1 MLAIT
6 AATVVAEKLYS
17 QKQEDDQKRA
27 GATTDAVK
35 DIYGQFNE
43 FAAASGYAAREVRSL
58 GDTVANATKRIAD
71 QNTTMEQAFKLN
83 AAELNDSTSPTYK
96 RAFNPDTTDTNIL
109 AVQGRLL
116 LGENATPSQISRFAT
131 DVNNAQPGQGQSV
144 LDRMKGLQKASIGDL
159 YKASE
164 SSLSQTPW
172 WGGVSGFFQRSPNA
186 LAFGPTAP
194 LKLLGNFLGT
204 GTTAQGEVTQRGLTT
219 AVGDY
224 QTNVTSKYGDN
235 AATAAKLSGESQ
247 AYEAARKLNDPVARQ
262 RALESVAADMGFDRV
277 GFLQEAADKN
287 LDFAGMMD
295 LGNQRRT
302 GGGRGQQA
310 PENYGAWDEYNSF
323 RQSDIGKNFNLNKPN
338 YQPFAS
344 TAEIQR
350 NISEV
355 APGFADVMFGE
366 QNSIRTGRPMTA
378 DQKAYNAFTKDNTS
392 GAAMEKAAG
401 ALDKAAAALTTN
413 GRMNYGLAANQL
425 KNIIAYSTPEA
436 DQSKAAQSK
445 LMSLSVRAPF
455 EQMGM
460 TASERT
466 AQSASIISDI
476 QRLSPTSD
484 IQEQQRRVQGISDA
498 SGAYM
503 DELQQMK
510 QFTLAAQQLDIQ
522 SARQKD
528 DFYNKETGA
537 RARAEKDFQDQ
548 QKYSTDQFNRSM
560 DRADTEHK
568 LQLKRADRDFKTQT
582 DRANEDHTTQ
592 VDRAYRDQRIQET
605 RAIEDH
611 NTQKIRAQRDF
622 NKQMRRMIED
632 AAKSL
637 YDPYKRIQ
645 AQQVW
650 DARSLLQNLKEQ
662 NEAIK
667 KQADELNE
675 AKALGLSQAA
685 ISQLDLSNPQN
696 AQQLAKLMAQFR
708 QDPNLVAQYN
718 QAAATRT
725 DASGDLVSQSDTYAR
740 AAEDFKTSMNDA
752 EIDFQKSMARSRADF
767 KKGLADNELDF
778 QRSMKRARA
787 DYLKGL
793 SDNEHDFKVQMGYA
807 RADFKTQMTY
817 AETQHTKSM
826 TRMEQD
832 LTKSLTRAE
841 QDLLTFAKDI
851 NEGPAGIIAAFNK
864 AWGNLPAG
872 VKTGASAGLKAM
884 VQDAKGALQGH
895 LNDLF
900 KGVGITLTVGTTTV
914 NSGDAK
920 DSGSYG
926 RRPSGGTGSGDA
938 KDRGRSIGGLVM
950 GSGSETSDSIPM
962 MLSNNEYVIKASM
975 VHRWG
980 RDFFDQLNSGVM
992 PSETS
997 GDQGRAGASI
1007 KDELMDL
1014 QRKLDEAE
1022 SKANRAKLDTEKDKA
1037 TIKSLQDQ
1045 LKKAQGAKTGKPAMS
1060 AHEAHL
1066 AHLAHLAGQAP
1077 TPAPA
1082 AAARTTAAPASS
1094 NSAAAQMQMLEKEF
1108 HALMA
1113 SFAKD
1118 GGKGMMAAVRHL
1130 SADTAKNA
1138 RVALHSTVIN
1148 NKYSYDNRTQFTGP
1162 VTVKAND
1169 PAKMAEELK
1178 KQIAHSRLVSPGR
1191 AGLPTSV

>member
-1 MLAIT
+1 
-6 AATVVAEKLYS
+6 
-17 QKQEDDQKRA
+17 
-27 GATTDAVK
+27 
-35 DIYGQFNE
+35 
-43 FAAASGYAAREVRSL
+43 
-58 GDTVANATKRIAD
+58 
-71 QNTTMEQAFKLN
+71 
-83 AAELNDSTSPTYK
+83 
-96 RAFNPDTTDTNIL
+96 
-109 AVQGRLL
+109 
-116 LGENATPSQISRFAT
+116 
-131 DVNNAQPGQGQSV
+131 
-144 LDRMKGLQKASIGDL
+144 
-159 YKASE
+159 
-164 SSLSQTPW
+164 
-172 WGGVSGFFQRSPNA
+172 
-186 LAFGPTAP
+186 
-194 LKLLGNFLGT
+194 
-204 GTTAQGEVTQRGLTT
+204 
-219 AVGDY
+219 
-224 QTNVTSKYGDN
+224 
-235 AATAAKLSGESQ
+235 
-247 AYEAARKLNDPVARQ
+247 
-262 RALESVAADMGFDRV
+262 
-277 GFLQEAADKN
+277 
-287 LDFAGMMD
+287 
-295 LGNQRRT
+295 
-302 GGGRGQQA
+302 
-310 PENYGAWDEYNSF
+310 
-323 RQSDIGKNFNLNKPN
+323 
-338 YQPFAS
+338 
-344 TAEIQR
+344 
-350 NISEV
+350 
-355 APGFADVMFGE
+355 MFGE
-366 QNSIRTGRPMTA
+366 QKSIRTGRAMTA
-378 DQKAYNAFTKDNTS
+378 DQKGYNAFTKDNTS
-392 GAAMEKAAG
+392 GDAMEKAAG
-401 ALDKAAAALTTN
+401 ALDRAAASLTTN
-413 GRMNYGLAANQL
+413 GRMNYGLASAQL
-425 KNIIAYSTPEA
+425 GNVMAYSPQGS
-436 DQSKAAQSK
+436 DQYRTSQAE
-445 LMSLSVRAPF
+445 LLRLSVRAPF

-460 TASERT
+460 TASQRT
-466 AQSASIISDI
+466 AQAADVIKAY
-476 QRLSPTSD
+476 QTMPATSD
-484 IQEQQRRVQGISDA
+484 IQEQQRRVQGVSDA

-696 AQQLAKLMAQFR
+696 AQQLAKLLAQLR

-740 AAEDFKTSMNDA
+740 AAEDFKTSMSDA
-752 EIDFQKSMARSRADF
+752 EIDFQKSMARSREDF

-778 QRSMKRARA
+778 QKSMKRARA

-900 KGVGITLTVGTTTV
+900 KGVGITLTVGTTTDPSTSSSSSSPAV
-914 NSGDAK
+914 PHGASRVPAERGPAPTPPPAHPS
-920 DSGSYG
+920 SGSG
-926 RRPSGGTGSGDA
+926 PHRAS
-938 KDRGRSIGGLVM
+938 GGLVM
-950 GSGSETSDSIPM
+950 GPGSETSDSIPV

-992 PSETS
+992 PSETD

-1037 TIKSLQDQ
+1037 TIKLLQDQ